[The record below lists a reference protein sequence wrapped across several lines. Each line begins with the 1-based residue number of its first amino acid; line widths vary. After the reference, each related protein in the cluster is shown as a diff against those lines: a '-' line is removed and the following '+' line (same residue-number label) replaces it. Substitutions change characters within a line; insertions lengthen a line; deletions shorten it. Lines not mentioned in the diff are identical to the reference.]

1 LSGAGEKKEE
11 QAVTIKSGVGGPPL
25 LSTRSALV
33 LLIALIVGYIA
44 GTLAY
49 LSRASPPA
57 AVLYAGGAFGAALV
71 AANRLIGP

>member
-11 QAVTIKSGVGGPPL
+11 QAVTIKSGPPL